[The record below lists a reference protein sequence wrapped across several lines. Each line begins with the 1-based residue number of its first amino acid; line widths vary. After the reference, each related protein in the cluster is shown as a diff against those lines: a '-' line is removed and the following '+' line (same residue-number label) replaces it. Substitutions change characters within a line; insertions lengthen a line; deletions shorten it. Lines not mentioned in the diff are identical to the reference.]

1 MEFDS
6 TFWVAVSFVIFF
18 GVLIYFKIPRKIN
31 EALDTK
37 IAEIKNELDESEKLR
52 IETKKL
58 LEDSQSKLTSAVN
71 ESKKIIDQAKTDSEK
86 MVSELELKFE
96 NSAKIKKE
104 LSLSKIKQMKD
115 EAIREIRNTSVD
127 VAFAASE
134 NLIQNSIEK
143 SKLDNLFQKN
153 LEDAKDALK
162 KSGSN

>member
-6 TFWVAVSFVIFF
+6 TFWVAISFVIFF

-37 IAEIKNELDESEKLR
+37 ISEIKNELDESEKLR

-58 LEDSQSKLTSAVN
+58 LEDSQSKLSSAVK
-71 ESKKIIDQAKTDSEK
+71 ESKKIIDQAKNASEK

-115 EAIREIRNTSVD
+115 EAVREIKNTSVD
-127 VAFAASE
+127 VAFSASE
-134 NLIQNSIEK
+134 NLIKNSIEK

-162 KSGSN
+162 KAGSN